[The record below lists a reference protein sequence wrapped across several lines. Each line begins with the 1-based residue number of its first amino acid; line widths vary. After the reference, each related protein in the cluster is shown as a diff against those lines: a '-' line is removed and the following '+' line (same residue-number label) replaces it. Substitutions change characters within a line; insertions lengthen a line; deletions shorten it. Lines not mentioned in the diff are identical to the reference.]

1 MTTPLRKN
9 GGKMRIYDISLTVSP
24 EIPIWPGDPSIV
36 VERIATIKAGS
47 EVNLTRLEMCAH
59 SGTHVDAPFHILTG
73 DVPTVDQLSLK
84 LLSGRAYL
92 LSLPDCDLIT
102 ASVLQSAEIPPR
114 TRRLLFKTRNS
125 AYWSSHGNVFQE
137 NYVGLSK
144 DGAQWLVDKGVK
156 LVGIDYLSIA
166 PYNDTRPTHEILLKA
181 GAVVIEGLDL
191 SKVSQGRYTLHCLP
205 LKLAGA
211 DGAPARAILIGV

>member
-1 MTTPLRKN
+1 
-9 GGKMRIYDISLTVSP
+9 MRIYDISLTISP
-24 EIPIWPGDPSIV
+24 AIPIWPGDPSIV
-36 VERIATIKAGS
+36 VERIATIATGS

-59 SGTHVDAPFHILTG
+59 SGTHVDAPFHFIDG

-84 LLSGRAYL
+84 VLSGRAYL
-92 LSLPDCDLIT
+92 LHLPDCDLIT
-102 ASVLQSAEIPPR
+102 AAALESAEIPPR

-125 AYWSSHGNVFQE
+125 TYWSAHGSDFQE

-144 DGAQWLVDKGVK
+144 DGAQWLVDKGIK

-166 PYNDTRPTHEILLKA
+166 PFSDTRPTHEILLKA
-181 GAVVIEGLDL
+181 GVVVIEGLDL
-191 SKVSQGRYTLHCLP
+191 SSVTQGRYTLHCLP

-211 DGAPARAILIGV
+211 DGAPARAILTGV